1 LEDWLDRAEAA
12 VLRVN
17 RPTTG
22 AAVQREPVGGWG
34 EAAVGG
40 GAMSGGPNRVVTL
53 GSWRP
58 SSGGASSSTLH
69 LRGLDSRITALI
81 EAAQPTLSY
90 EAFDWLRRGALSDA
104 VAWDREFGRV
114 KDVSRLGVERNLWR
128 YRPADVAVRATADAA
143 WQSVL
148 RVLVA
153 AVRSGSTFSLSSPVG
168 LPAAVRHLLG
178 DAGVAVSVES
188 DAEWLQRLAG
198 GIPDAETAEGDE
210 ESGVPD
216 AADEPAF
223 VAPRPT
229 RVRLVGPAATTA
241 ALRDAVAETVEGD
254 VSLTVYADEV
264 TTAGRLELLPFLRE
278 QAVSIAA
285 LRFGHRDAWSAEVI

>member
-1 LEDWLDRAEAA
+1 
-12 VLRVN
+12 
-17 RPTTG
+17 
-22 AAVQREPVGGWG
+22 
-34 EAAVGG
+34 
-40 GAMSGGPNRVVTL
+40 SGGPNRLVTL